1 MTSTDEP
8 ATEHAAP
15 PPVLSASDV
24 RVVRGGATLVAVDQF
39 ELPER
44 STHVLLGPNGA
55 GKSTFLRVLNGLERA
70 TGRLWFD
77 GHEIVSGRDR
87 LALRRATAAV
97 FQRSHL
103 LATSVRA
110 NVEIGLRAR
119 GVRGE
124 EARAR
129 ALRAMELV
137 GVEHLA
143 ERGRDRLS
151 GGEAQRVSVARALA
165 VEPRVLF
172 MDEPMASLDPPTRRS
187 LLADLR
193 AVIADLSI
201 AVVWVTHDRDE
212 AVAVADDVTFLSGG
226 QVRQTG
232 PAADVFQRPRATE
245 IADFLGLESYIDG
258 EVVLD
263 GGVARLVLAD
273 GTSIVCG
280 EAEPGPSL
288 GCLFPEDVVLFR
300 RPPEEGSSSLRNL
313 REGTVRSV
321 ETVGRVRRVTVVS
334 GVLTL
339 VATVTQ
345 ASVEELELV
354 VGSRV
359 FAGFKASAVHV
370 LPRPPQRAR

>member
-1 MTSTDEP
+1 VTTSGNNA
-8 ATEHAAP
+8 ATAGQA
-15 PPVLSASDV
+15 PVLAASEI
-24 RVVRGGATLVAVDQF
+24 RVVRAGSAIVAVDRF

-44 STHVLLGPNGA
+44 TTHVLLGPNGA

-70 TGRLWFD
+70 TGRIWFD
-77 GHEIVSGRDR
+77 GREIVSGRDR
-87 LALRRATAAV
+87 RALRRATAAV

-110 NVEIGLRAR
+110 NVEMGLRAR

-124 EARAR
+124 EAHAR

-143 ERGRDRLS
+143 ERGRDKLS

-165 VEPRVLF
+165 IEPRVLF

-193 AVIADLSI
+193 SVIADLSI

-212 AVAVADDVTFLSGG
+212 AVAVADAVTFLSGG

-232 PAADVFQRPRATE
+232 PAGDVFQRPRTTE
-245 IADFLGLESYIDG
+245 IAHFLGLELYIDG

-263 GGVARLVLAD
+263 RGEARLVLAD

-280 EAEPGPSL
+280 EAEPGPSV
-288 GCLFPEDVVLFR
+288 GCLYPEDVVLFR
-300 RPPEEGSSSLRNL
+300 QPPEEGSTSLRNI
-313 REGTVRSV
+313 RKGTVTSI
-321 ETVGRVRRVTVVS
+321 ETLVRVRQVTVAC

-345 ASVEELELV
+345 AAVAELKLE
-354 VGSRV
+354 VGSPV
-359 FAGFKASAVHV
+359 FAGFKASALHV
-370 LPRPPQRAR
+370 LPRPPRRT

>member
-1 MTSTDEP
+1 M
-8 ATEHAAP
+8 
-15 PPVLSASDV
+15 
-24 RVVRGGATLVAVDQF
+24 
-39 ELPER
+39 
-44 STHVLLGPNGA
+44 
-55 GKSTFLRVLNGLERA
+55 
-70 TGRLWFD
+70 
-77 GHEIVSGRDR
+77 
-87 LALRRATAAV
+87 
-97 FQRSHL
+97 
-103 LATSVRA
+103 
-110 NVEIGLRAR
+110 
-119 GVRGE
+119 RGE
-124 EARAR
+124 EANAR
-129 ALRAMELV
+129 AARAMELV

-212 AVAVADDVTFLSGG
+212 AVAVADDVTFLSAGR
-226 QVRQTG
+226 VRQSA
-232 PAADVFQRPRATE
+232 PATEVFQRPRATE

-258 EVVLD
+258 EVLLD
-263 GGVARLVLAD
+263 GDVARLVLID

-280 EAEPGPSL
+280 EAAPGPGL

-300 RPPEEGSSSLRNL
+300 RPPEEGSTSLRNL
-313 REGTVRSV
+313 REGTVTSI
-321 ETVGRVRRVTVVS
+321 ETVGRVRRVTVAS

-345 ASVEELELV
+345 AAVEELDLEI
-354 VGSRV
+354 GAPV

-370 LPRPPQRAR
+370 LPRPPHRTQ